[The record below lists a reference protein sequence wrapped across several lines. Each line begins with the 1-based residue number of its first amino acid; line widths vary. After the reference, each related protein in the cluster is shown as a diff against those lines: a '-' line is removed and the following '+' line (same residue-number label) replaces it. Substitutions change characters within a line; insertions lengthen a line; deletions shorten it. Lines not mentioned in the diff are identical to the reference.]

1 MQDAQ
6 PPAQV
11 QDAFFD
17 AVKARED
24 QERIINQANAYKAD
38 VVPKARGEANAM
50 LERAEAYR
58 QQVIAKAD
66 GETDR
71 FLKVLS
77 EYQKAPSITRERMYL
92 ETVEQVMAN
101 SSKVLVDLQ
110 SGNNIM
116 VLPLDKLISGAA
128 GGGVIRSG
136 GMGGTD
142 IAAPSIAMDEARR
155 ERDSLRS
162 RNR

>member
-38 VVPKARGEANAM
+38 IVPKARGEANAM

-71 FLKVLS
+71 FLKVLN
-77 EYQKAPSITRERMYL
+77 EYQKAPSVTRERLYL

-128 GGGVIRSG
+128 AGGVIRSG
-136 GMGGTD
+136 AMDGSD
-142 IAAPSIAMDEARR
+142 ISSPSIGMDEARR

-162 RNR
+162 RTR

>member
-1 MQDAQ
+1 
-6 PPAQV
+6 
-11 QDAFFD
+11 
-17 AVKARED
+17 
-24 QERIINQANAYKAD
+24 
-38 VVPKARGEANAM
+38 M

-71 FLKVLS
+71 FLKVLN
-77 EYQKAPSITRERMYL
+77 EYQKAPSVTRERLYL

-136 GMGGTD
+136 AMDGND
-142 IAAPSIAMDEARR
+142 ISSPSIGMDEARR

-162 RNR
+162 RTR